1 MTTLEFLIPAARASD
16 ADRDRAIDALRAG
29 AVDGLISHDTFLLRM
44 DAALAA
50 RRRGELGYLTADLPG
65 TDVPGSRPAPPPQE
79 GRLVRWT
86 VEKVSR
92 AARFRNQVRAAW
104 RMPDLPR
111 LRLPEPMPFP
121 LRIGRAEGCE
131 LGLPHDSVSRRH
143 AEIYHRNGVWLLR
156 DLSST
161 NGTRVNGRRITSDVI
176 VQPGDVV
183 SFGNLNF
190 RLSASR

>member
-1 MTTLEFLIPAARASD
+1 VTTLEFLIPAARASD

-65 TDVPGSRPAPPPQE
+65 GAPKQE
-79 GRLVRWT
+79 GRLAHWT
-86 VEKVSR
+86 VERVSR
-92 AARFRNQVRAAW
+92 IARFRNQVRAAW

-111 LRLPEPMPFP
+111 LKLPAPPPYP
-121 LRIGRAEGCE
+121 LRIGRSAGCE
-131 LGLPHDSVSRRH
+131 LGLAHDSVSRVH
-143 AEIYHRNGVWLLR
+143 AELFYLNGGWVLR
-156 DLSST
+156 DLRST
-161 NGTRVNGRRITSDVI
+161 NGTKVNGWPITADVS
-176 VQPGDVV
+176 VHPGDVV

-190 RLSASR
+190 RLSSR

>member
-16 ADRDRAIDALRAG
+16 ADRDRAIDVLREG

-65 TDVPGSRPAPPPQE
+65 TTPKQE
-79 GRLVRWT
+79 GRLAHWAVDQ
-86 VEKVSR
+86 VSR
-92 AARFRNQVRAAW
+92 VSRFRNQIRVAW

-111 LRLPEPMPFP
+111 LKLPQPPPFP
-121 LRIGRAEGCE
+121 LRIGRATGCE
-131 LGLPHDSVSRRH
+131 LSLTHDSVSRMH
-143 AEIYHRNGVWLLR
+143 AEIFFYNGSWVLR
-156 DLSST
+156 DLDST
-161 NGTRVNGRRITSDVI
+161 NGTKVNGWRIAADVA
-176 VQPGDVV
+176 VHPGDVV

-190 RLSASR
+190 RLSSR